1 MVLFLDIVVPEV
13 WIFLIICVVVFTVFV
28 RVIIIFTILIGVGGL
43 VGLLFGLLQ
52 GKCLIGGVTG
62 GIEPIEDLDGVH

>member
-13 WIFLIICVVVFTVFV
+13 WIFLIICVVVFTVLV

-43 VGLLFGLLQ
+43 VGLLLGLLQ
-52 GKCLIGGVTG
+52 GKCLIGGVTL
-62 GIEPIEDLDGVH
+62 GIEPVED